1 MKKIFVLLALPLLL
15 FGCGKND
22 GSTQTTETE
31 PKEVALTLE
40 NYSHYLTFS
49 FYVKTTTQMPAPS
62 GGMMNVFFYE
72 GCFEQKITGNYSGT
86 IVVEY
91 SDKTTESITLVNS
104 SKTTFS
110 RSYYHEITCEVIEVD
125 ALYEAFN

>member
-1 MKKIFVLLALPLLL
+1 MKKLFVLLALPLLL

-22 GSTQTTETE
+22 GSSQTTETE

-49 FYVKTTTQMPAPS
+49 FYVKTTTQIPAPS
-62 GGMMNVFFYE
+62 GTMTVFFYE

-91 SDKTTESITLVNS
+91 SNNTTESITLTNN
-104 SKTTFS
+104 SKTTFTTS
-110 RSYYHEITCEVIEVD
+110 DYHEITCEVIEVD